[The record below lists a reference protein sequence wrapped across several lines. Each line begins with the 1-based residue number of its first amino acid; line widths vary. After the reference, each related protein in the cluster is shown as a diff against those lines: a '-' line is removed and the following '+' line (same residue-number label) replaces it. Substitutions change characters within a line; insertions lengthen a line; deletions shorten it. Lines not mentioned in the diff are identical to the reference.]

1 MPKVL
6 GRRVSA
12 LNLTLALV
20 LVAIVGVGGYLAF
33 APQGSDASAT
43 TSTTATAVTTD
54 VTSTV
59 TASGTAEPS
68 ATKDVSFDADGT
80 VKSIK
85 VKVGDTVTKG
95 DVIATATNDTASQKV
110 ESAQASYSSALA
122 NYASV
127 KSATKKAK
135 AVEKNAQRSSAW
147 SQVVSA
153 RLARTEAEDAV
164 SGLTLH
170 APASGTITVVN
181 GSVGESTTSTSSSS
195 DSTSGTSTSTAFV
208 TIANLK
214 KYVVTGTFSETDVAK
229 IKEGEEA
236 TIAFNSL
243 PNDTYAG
250 KVKAIDLSA
259 STTDG
264 VTTYGVTVS
273 VADPPESLRQGAT
286 ATITVTTGSATNVV
300 AVPTSSVTTTN
311 GASTVTLVTGGK
323 SVTTTVEIGVEG
335 DTYTEITS
343 GLSAGDKVALG
354 ATSSS
359 SSSGSGFPGG
369 GFPGGGAGG
378 GAPAGLGGA
387 GAGRG

>member
-33 APQGSDASAT
+33 APQGSDASPT

-95 DVIATATNDTASQKV
+95 DVTATATTDTASQQV

-135 AVEKNAQRSSAW
+135 TVEKNAQRSSAW
-147 SQVVSA
+147 AQVVSA
-153 RLARTEAEDAV
+153 RLARTEAENAV

-170 APASGTITVVN
+170 APASGTIIAVN

-195 DSTSGTSTSTAFV
+195 DSSSASTSTAFV

-300 AVPTSSVTTTN
+300 AVPTSSVTTAN
-311 GASTVTLVTGGK
+311 GASTVKLVTGGK

-359 SSSGSGFPGG
+359 SSNGSGFPGG

-378 GAPAGLGGA
+378 GAPAGIGGA
-387 GAGRG
+387 GVGRG